1 MSLVTPYVSASF
13 VDTHPDLTDMVAKES
28 SDSNASTHPMHDVE
42 NNATSGGK
50 ATAQDHSA
58 NPVSHHLAHLPSSTT
73 DISRQGPVMAEGLG
87 EPASKDE
94 LKKRAA
100 ELNK

>member
-1 MSLVTPYVSASF
+1 
-13 VDTHPDLTDMVAKES
+13 MVAKES
-28 SDSNASTHPMHDVE
+28 SDSNASTHPMHQVE
-42 NNATSGGK
+42 NSATSGGK

-58 NPVSHHLAHLPSSTT
+58 NPVSYRGTRCLMDAT
-73 DISRQGPVMAEGLG
+73 DQSQQGPVMAEGLG
-87 EPASKDE
+87 EPASKDD

>member
-1 MSLVTPYVSASF
+1 
-13 VDTHPDLTDMVAKES
+13 MVAKES
-28 SDSNASTHPMHDVE
+28 SDSNASTHPMHQVE
-42 NNATSGGK
+42 NSATSGGK

-58 NPVSHHLAHLPSSTT
+58 NPVSYPFARWPTNAADQSK
-73 DISRQGPVMAEGLG
+73 QGPVMAEGLG
-87 EPASKDE
+87 EPASKDD

>member
-1 MSLVTPYVSASF
+1 
-13 VDTHPDLTDMVAKES
+13 MVAKES
-28 SDSNASTHPMHDVE
+28 SDSNASSHPMHDVE
-42 NNATSGGK
+42 QSATSGGK

-58 NPVSHHLAHLPSSTT
+58 NPVSYCFARCPILVT
-73 DISRQGPVMAEGLG
+73 DQSEQGPVMAEGLG
-87 EPASKDE
+87 EPASKDD

>member
-1 MSLVTPYVSASF
+1 
-13 VDTHPDLTDMVAKES
+13 MVAKES
-28 SDSNASTHPMHDVE
+28 SDSNASSHPMHQTE
-42 NNATSGGK
+42 TGATSGGK

-58 NPVSHHLAHLPSSTT
+58 NPVSYCLARCPVFAT
-73 DISRQGPVMAEGLG
+73 DQSKQGPVMAEGLG
-87 EPASKDE
+87 EPASKDD